1 MREQILAEVEEHG
14 GHRPQ
19 LGDGGERGAR
29 VVPAQEGGN
38 DPQVTGARDRQEFG
52 DPLHDPEDD
61 GLEDRHD
68 RRRLVT
74 ERVSF
79 PGMRL
84 LAPIVVA
91 LTFLILA
98 APALAGDNG
107 EGLVGETDDRIVTF
121 FCLGLVIFFT
131 LVAILGSALQGRLER
146 RKQERKAVE
155 LRKRVGW

>member
-1 MREQILAEVEEHG
+1 
-14 GHRPQ
+14 
-19 LGDGGERGAR
+19 
-29 VVPAQEGGN
+29 
-38 DPQVTGARDRQEFG
+38 
-52 DPLHDPEDD
+52 
-61 GLEDRHD
+61 
-68 RRRLVT
+68 
-74 ERVSF
+74 
-79 PGMRL
+79 MRL

-91 LTFLILA
+91 LTFLVLA